1 MFVANREGDSVS
13 VIDMKALHV
22 IATVPVG
29 HAPFAF
35 TVSPGGDRLYVTNVQ
50 SSDLSVLGAE
60 TLETLD
66 TVKVGSVPYG
76 VAVTPNSERVF
87 ITNQQSG
94 SVSVMDAEA
103 LVVTYKTKVGRYP
116 EGVVIGSKAYVANW
130 ASGDISVLNGKPGR
144 SFAASRQAPAR
155 APWLSFPRAKIYPSA
170 SMPPGAIALRKSGGH
185 DRLMTKFDGA

>member
-1 MFVANREGDSVS
+1 
-13 VIDMKALHV
+13 MKALHV

-29 HAPFAF
+29 HAPFAL
-35 TVSPGGDRLYVTNVQ
+35 TVSPDGDRLYVTNVQ

-103 LVVTYKTKVGRYP
+103 LVVTYKDKGRP
-116 EGVVIGSKAYVANW
+116 
-130 ASGDISVLNGKPGR
+130 LPGR
-144 SFAASRQAPAR
+144 RGHR
-155 APWLSFPRAKIYPSA
+155 A
-170 SMPPGAIALRKSGGH
+170 
-185 DRLMTKFDGA
+185 

>member
-1 MFVANREGDSVS
+1 VHVEHEDRGAGDSVS

-29 HAPFAF
+29 HAPFAL

-66 TVKVGSVPYG
+66 TVKVGSMPYG
-76 VAVTPNSERVF
+76 VAVTPNSERLF

-103 LVVTYKTKVGRYP
+103 LVVTYKTKVERRGH
-116 EGVVIGSKAYVANW
+116 
-130 ASGDISVLNGKPGR
+130 
-144 SFAASRQAPAR
+144 R
-155 APWLSFPRAKIYPSA
+155 A
-170 SMPPGAIALRKSGGH
+170 
-185 DRLMTKFDGA
+185 

>member
-1 MFVANREGDSVS
+1 M
-13 VIDMKALHV
+13 
-22 IATVPVG
+22 
-29 HAPFAF
+29 
-35 TVSPGGDRLYVTNVQ
+35 
-50 SSDLSVLGAE
+50 
-60 TLETLD
+60 
-66 TVKVGSVPYG
+66 
-76 VAVTPNSERVF
+76 TPNSERVF

-130 ASGDISVLNGKPGR
+130 ASGDISVLNGETGQELRRIK
-144 SFAASRQAPAR
+144 ASSGAR
-155 APWLSFPRAKIYPSA
+155 LWLSFPRAKVYPSA

>member
-29 HAPFAF
+29 HAPFAL
-35 TVSPGGDRLYVTNVQ
+35 TVSPGRDRLYVTNVQ

-130 ASGDISVLNGKPGR
+130 ASGDISVLNGETGQELRRIK
-144 SFAASRQAPAR
+144 ASSGAR
-155 APWLSFPRAKIYPSA
+155 AL
-170 SMPPGAIALRKSGGH
+170 AIVPAG
-185 DRLMTKFDGA
+185 

>member
-29 HAPFAF
+29 HAPFAL
-35 TVSPGGDRLYVTNVQ
+35 TVSPGRDRLYVTNVQ

-66 TVKVGSVPYG
+66 TVKQHALRRGG
-76 VAVTPNSERVF
+76 DADSERVF

-116 EGVVIGSKAYVANW
+116 EGVVIEPDGSKAYVANW
-130 ASGDISVLNGKPGR
+130 ASGDISVLNGETGQELRRIK
-144 SFAASRQAPAR
+144 ASSGAR
-155 APWLSFPRAKIYPSA
+155 AL
-170 SMPPGAIALRKSGGH
+170 AIVPAG
-185 DRLMTKFDGA
+185 